1 MKIFAL
7 IMAVIV
13 LALSCIPCMDDAYA
27 MNTNSITIETLTSNK
42 NQQEQQHNGNDF
54 CSPFCTCNCC
64 AGFAFSSSSIK
75 VQPIIHVTA
84 KKYSSYLS
92 SSAIAIS
99 LPIWQPPQ
107 L

>member
-1 MKIFAL
+1 MRFFAF

-13 LALSCIPCMDDAYA
+13 MALSCIPCMDGAYA
-27 MNTNSITIETLTSNK
+27 MTTNSVMIENSTSK
-42 NQQEQQHNGNDF
+42 NPQEKQHKDTDA

-64 AGFAFSSSSIK
+64 AGFAFSPSSIK
-75 VQPIIHVTA
+75 LQPIVHIAA

-92 SSAIAIS
+92 SSAIANS